1 MSLMD
6 DIQSPTK
13 ELQKI
18 IDHPLLFKAKL
29 NIGEE
34 AYTYLNNADNFTEF
48 SIKIAAGLGGSS
60 LAGVAWF
67 ATLGPVAKLALLA
80 GFTSTP
86 VGWIAGAG
94 VLSTV
99 FAYGLMK
106 ARKKLKD
113 ATIITIPKYLNTPL
127 DLLGQTILS
136 LILPATVKM
145 AIIDGCLCENER
157 VAIRDYF
164 VNEWGFNSD
173 FVTNAIREQE
183 ALIEGFD
190 YEEYRQL
197 LLATTCTN
205 KEVKYDVIKREL
217 SNLLTDIMHADG
229 VVTPEEERELETL
242 CGILNKSVE
251 EEVSSSFSS
260 ILDSIKR
267 RKESLE
273 ELINEKFNSDVK
285 PEQQVQA
292 SEEFLDDSLSQKLR
306 QLDDDNLRSLLLS
319 GLRFSKEKLKG
330 LDRDELILLCS
341 KELRSAAGS
350 STRNLFRREH
360 DFPYKQILIDV
371 ADRLADG
378 FTPLSWT
385 KYKLGDS
392 HSEQE
397 VEDTI
402 LNVFDERARKWW
414 DKLSEKKKTEFSGGL
429 QSVLDGQLD
438 GKFNP
443 SGGVKTIL
451 TQQVLD
457 SIFQNGVTLGLTQ
470 IAAPGLAGVLG
481 VSIVSHIGWLVLV
494 QTLGFMTGIK
504 IAVFGIGGFV
514 AMGGAISLLG
524 ATAVGAV
531 LSIPSTLLAMDGAA
545 YRKTIPTVLMLLAM
559 SRAKS
564 RLRPSGPEQTV
575 AERCL

>member
-1 MSLMD
+1 MSVMD

-34 AYTYLNNADNFTEF
+34 AYDYLNNANNFKDF
-48 SIKIAAGLGGSS
+48 SIKVAAGLGGSS
-60 LAGVAWF
+60 LAGLTWF
-67 ATLGPVAKLALLA
+67 AALGPFAKFALFA

-94 VLSTV
+94 ALSTV
-99 FAYGLMK
+99 IAYGLMK
-106 ARKKLKD
+106 ANRKLKD

-145 AIIDGCLCENER
+145 AFVDGCLCENER
-157 VAIRDYF
+157 VAIKDYF
-164 VNEWGFNSD
+164 VNGWGFNSD
-173 FVTNAIREQE
+173 FVTNAIRKQE
-183 ALIEGFD
+183 TLIEGFD

-205 KEVKYDVIKREL
+205 KEVKYDVIQKEL
-217 SNLLTDIMHADG
+217 SSLLTDIMHADG
-229 VVTPEEERELETL
+229 VATPEEERELETL
-242 CGILNKSVE
+242 TAILNKPVE
-251 EEVSSSFSS
+251 ADNDSPRR
-260 ILDSIKR
+260 ILNALKR
-267 RKESLE
+267 RKDAVVDLMNMKFGAEANSE
-273 ELINEKFNSDVK
+273 QKTQDSEKL
-285 PEQQVQA
+285 
-292 SEEFLDDSLSQKLR
+292 LDDSLFQKLR

-319 GLRFSKEKLKG
+319 GLRLSEEKLKE
-330 LDRDELILLCS
+330 LDREELILLCS

-350 STRNLFRREH
+350 SARNFFRGEH

-392 HSEQE
+392 HSNQE

-402 LNVFDERARKWW
+402 LKVFDERARKWW
-414 DKLSEKKKTEFSGGL
+414 DKLSKKKKAEFTVDLETVLKNDKNIAKITKSGT
-429 QSVLDGQLD
+429 
-438 GKFNP
+438 
-443 SGGVKTIL
+443 KTIL
-451 TQQVLD
+451 TQQALD
-457 SIFQNGVTLGLTQ
+457 STFQNGVTWGLAK
-470 IAAPGLAGVLG
+470 ISAPGLAGLLG

-494 QTLGFMTGIK
+494 QTVGFMTGIK
-504 IAVFGIGGFV
+504 IAVFGIGGYG
-514 AMGGAISLLG
+514 ALGGVVSLLG
-524 ATAVGAV
+524 ATAVGAA

-545 YRKTIPTVLMLLAM
+545 YRKTVPTVIMLLTM

-564 RLRPSGPEQTV
+564 RLCPPQFDT
-575 AERCL
+575 L